1 MDMRGALEKEQF
13 FLVYQPAI
21 DLGEMRPT
29 RLEALLRWRHPERG
43 VLPPLAFVTLL
54 EETGQIAEVGA
65 WVLEQACRQGA
76 AWWGAGFQVTIAVN
90 VSPRQLETDRI
101 MTDIESALLA
111 SGLPSS
117 ALMLEVTET
126 ALMRSTE
133 ETADRLAA
141 IKELGV
147 QIAIDDFG
155 TGYSSLAHLQRLPVD
170 VLKIDRSFVSGLRE
184 NPEGRTLVQT
194 LVQLG
199 KALSIE
205 TCAEG
210 IEEESELELLRSA
223 ECDSGQGYLF
233 ATPLDADAVEGYLRE
248 AAAAPVAAVA

>member
-1 MDMRGALEKEQF
+1 
-13 FLVYQPAI
+13 
-21 DLGEMRPT
+21 
-29 RLEALLRWRHPERG
+29 
-43 VLPPLAFVTLL
+43 
-54 EETGQIAEVGA
+54 
-65 WVLEQACRQGA
+65 
-76 AWWGAGFQVTIAVN
+76 VTIAVN
-90 VSPRQLETDRI
+90 VSTRQLESDRI
-101 MTDIESALLA
+101 MTDIETALLA

-126 ALMRSTE
+126 ALMRNTE
-133 ETADRLAA
+133 ETASRLTA

-170 VLKIDRSFVSGLRE
+170 VLKIDRSFISGLHE
-184 NPEGRTLVQT
+184 KPEGKTLVQT

-210 IEEESELELLRSA
+210 IEEESELELLRTT
-223 ECDSGQGYLF
+223 ECDSAQGYLF
-233 ATPLDADAVEGYLRE
+233 AKPLPAGDVETYLRE
-248 AAAAPVAAVA
+248 AAAAPTVEAVL